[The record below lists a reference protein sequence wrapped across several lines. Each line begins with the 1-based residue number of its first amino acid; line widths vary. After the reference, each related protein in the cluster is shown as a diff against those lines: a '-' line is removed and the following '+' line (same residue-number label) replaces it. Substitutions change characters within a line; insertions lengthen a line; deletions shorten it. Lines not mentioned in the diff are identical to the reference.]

1 MGGRA
6 WVGGKGLQ
14 GGKLR
19 NGMAVGTRTIEG
31 AELPGQERAAQLG
44 LDALRRREGDG
55 VNGPEGLTDTP
66 DGLAEAVRIE
76 GDIPRDL
83 DISQPGKRFLFISRD
98 QRAYTHGLHKY
109 PAKFFPELPRWIIE
123 RYSRPGELVLDP
135 FMGSG
140 TTNLEAM
147 LLGRPSVG
155 VDIDPFSRFLARVKT
170 TPLEPG
176 ELRAAVAELT
186 ARLDGFDADRDG
198 GDIPEFPY
206 RDNWFKPYVL
216 RELAYIKG
224 GIAGLACSQAVKDF
238 LLAAFSSVIRRASQ
252 ADNNCTRTVIR
263 KKLDKRIEPGYAI
276 SLFRKRME
284 GNVAGMLALAERAAA
299 AVTIPTNC
307 SATDLAAYPDGN
319 FDLALTSPPYL
330 NAVDYP
336 RTHQLE
342 MYWLGLAA
350 GSLRDL
356 KRQHVGTEVVT
367 AAEYAE
373 LQQTG
378 IASADGVIGD
388 IFAADPRRAGIAYR
402 YVQDMVKNLAE
413 VNRVL
418 KPGGKYVLVV
428 GSNMMRGRTFETW
441 RYLREAAPGLG
452 YRIETW
458 FVSGIINHFI
468 KVPRAERI
476 EDDCIL
482 VLEKRGG

>member
-1 MGGRA
+1 
-6 WVGGKGLQ
+6 
-14 GGKLR
+14 
-19 NGMAVGTRTIEG
+19 MAVGTRTIEG
-31 AELPGQERAAQLG
+31 AELPVQEGAAQLG

-55 VNGPEGLTDTP
+55 VKEPAGLPDAPEGLVDT
-66 DGLAEAVRIE
+66 VRIE

-176 ELRAAVAELT
+176 ELRAAAAEMT

-224 GIAGLACSQAVKDF
+224 GIAGLDCSDAVKDF
-238 LLAAFSSVIRRASQ
+238 LLAAFSSVIRQASQ

-276 SLFRKRME
+276 SLFRRRME
-284 GNVAGMLALAERAAA
+284 GNVAGMLALAERAATSTQ
-299 AVTIPTNC
+299 VTIPTDC
-307 SATDLAAYPDGN
+307 SATDLAAYPDGT

-342 MYWLGLAA
+342 MYWLGLAT

-356 KRQHVGTEVVT
+356 KRQHVGTEVIT

-402 YVQDMVKNLAE
+402 YMQDMVKNLAE

-428 GSNMMRGRTFETW
+428 GSNMMRGHIFETW
-441 RYLREAAPGLG
+441 RYLREAALGLG

>member
-1 MGGRA
+1 MT
-6 WVGGKGLQ
+6 VGAQ
-14 GGKLR
+14 
-19 NGMAVGTRTIEG
+19 TIES
-31 AELPGQERAAQLG
+31 ADLPGQESVEQLG
-44 LDALRRREGDG
+44 LEALLSREVDRADA
-55 VNGPEGLTDTP
+55 PEGLTP
-66 DGLAEAVRIE
+66 PPERLVEAVRVE
-76 GDIPRDL
+76 GDIPVDL
-83 DISQPGKRFLFISRD
+83 AVEPAGARFLFISRD

-170 TPLEPG
+170 TPLETG
-176 ELRAAVAELT
+176 ELLAAVGELT
-186 ARLDGFDADRDG
+186 TRLEGFDGDAAA

-216 RELAYIKG
+216 KELAFIKG
-224 GIAGLACSQAVKDF
+224 GIEGLSTNQAVKDF
-238 LLAAFSSVIRRASQ
+238 LLAAFSSVIRPASQ

-263 KKLDKRIEPGYAI
+263 KKLEKRIEAGYAI
-276 SLFRKRME
+276 GLFRKRLE
-284 GNVAGMLALAERAAA
+284 SNVEGMLALAERATAG
-299 AVTIPTNC
+299 VEIPIDC
-307 SATDLAAYPDGN
+307 SATNLAAYEEGT

-373 LQQTG
+373 LQRTG
-378 IASADGVIGD
+378 IASADGVIES
-388 IFAADPRRAGIAYR
+388 IFAVDRRRAGIAGR
-402 YVQDMVKNLAE
+402 YVADMVKNLVE

-428 GSNMMRGRTFETW
+428 GSNMVRGHTFETW

-452 YRIETW
+452 YRIDTW

-476 EDDCIL
+476 EDDYVL
-482 VLEKRGG
+482 VLEKEGE